1 MTTVPLSPRAESAR
15 DLIAAEADAVAVVA
29 QQLDASFDA
38 AVDLVKAV
46 TGKVVVIGSGT
57 SGAVARRMA
66 HLLSVC
72 GTPAFFLIAADGLHG
87 TVGAVAGGDLVIA
100 ISKGGE
106 SAELSQF
113 VQLATDRGAQ
123 SMALTANLASPLA
136 QQVDLAVLIDSSA
149 ADPGGVIAMGSTLAT
164 AAWGDAL
171 AIALMKE
178 RGYGWE
184 SVLHSHP
191 GGAVGKYAATLLETA
206 EQKLPTR

>member
-1 MTTVPLSPRAESAR
+1 MTSQQLSERTQSAR
-15 DLIAAEADAVAVVA
+15 DLIAAEAEALAVVA
-29 QQLDASFDA
+29 RSLDGSFDE
-38 AVDLVKAV
+38 AVELVKAV

-72 GTPAFFLIAADGLHG
+72 GTPSFFLIAADGLHG
-87 TVGAVAGGDLVIA
+87 TVGAVSTGDLVIA

-113 VQLATDRGAQ
+113 VSLATDRGAQ

-136 QQVDLAVLIDSSA
+136 TQVDLAVCIDSSA

-184 SVLHSHP
+184 AVLHSHP
-191 GGAVGKYAATLLETA
+191 GGAVGKYADQLLETA
-206 EQKLPTR
+206 ERTLPTR